1 MPSCLCGHP
10 ILGGLD
16 AIAMEELV
24 NSHRIQLDYR
34 LESSDYPQIIPSTER
49 TINKGNIY
57 VKIEAALCSDCLME
71 KGYFL

>member
-1 MPSCLCGHP
+1 MPSCLCGRP
-10 ILGGLD
+10 ILGGLA
-16 AIAMEELV
+16 AIATEELV

-34 LESSDYPQIIPSTER
+34 LESSDYPQ
-49 TINKGNIY
+49 INKGNIY